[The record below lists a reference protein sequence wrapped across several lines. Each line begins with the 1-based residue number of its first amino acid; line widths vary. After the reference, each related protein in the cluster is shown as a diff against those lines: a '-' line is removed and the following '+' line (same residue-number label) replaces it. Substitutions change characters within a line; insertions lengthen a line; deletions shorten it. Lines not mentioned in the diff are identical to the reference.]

1 MTPESLDYYRGY
13 EAGIRAARAD
23 VARRLW
29 VALGE
34 APEKNS
40 DLLEIAL
47 RVRSL
52 REREDARR
60 AALAGD

>member
-13 EAGIRAARAD
+13 KAGIRAARAD
-23 VARRLW
+23 VARSLYA
-29 VALGE
+29 ALGE

-40 DLLEIAL
+40 DLVEIAL
-47 RVRSL
+47 RVRAL
-52 REREDARR
+52 REREEARR